1 MYFQE
6 FQAVPLLYVIY
17 EDLILDL
24 LDRLVPNTVHSLP
37 HVADQ
42 GDYNIPNPPALS
54 YYLKNVRCHAYETL
68 TVRCDSLNMGRIN

>member
-6 FQAVPLLYVIY
+6 FQAVPLLYVMY

-24 LDRLVPNTVHSLP
+24 LDRLVPHTVHSLP

-42 GDYNIPNPPALS
+42 GDYYIPNSIFLS
-54 YYLKNVRCHAYETL
+54 KKSTCIGNFNCST
-68 TVRCDSLNMGRIN
+68 

>member
-42 GDYNIPNPPALS
+42 GDYYNPNPPALS
-54 YYLKNVRCHAYETL
+54 YYLENV
-68 TVRCDSLNMGRIN
+68 